1 MISKISEYIILYCWY
16 CNEEHRNNI
25 VLASDSKNSE
35 NKQLVSKINLNVNFW
50 KILFLQFFI
59 SILFL
64 FFNYSTYYL
73 YYKADMRDRRE
84 FPKSAVL
91 CTVSK

>member
-73 YYKADMRDRRE
+73 YNQETKFFIHIINFNNVTYNI
-84 FPKSAVL
+84 
-91 CTVSK
+91 